1 MNEVHIEPHPF
12 NPCTDE
18 ARHLFVIDHPH
29 CAEPGCGLPPEHEV
43 HAVDAERA
51 A

>member
-1 MNEVHIEPHPF
+1 MEHVNIEPHPF
-12 NPCTDE
+12 NDCTNE
-18 ARHLFVIDHPH
+18 ESHLFPIDHPH
-29 CAEPGCGLPPEHEV
+29 CAEPGCGLPPEHPI